1 MQNRG
6 WIMEKTLRGLYIG
19 RFQPFHNGHLQA
31 IKYVLENVDELIIAI
46 GSIQDSHEIKNPFTA
61 GERHYMIQSALLD
74 AGIPHNRFYIISI
87 PDIDRN
93 AVWLAH
99 VRTLCPPFEIVYSN
113 NPLVAR
119 LTKEY
124 GGSARLATIPFFNR
138 KSYTATEVRRRILE
152 GENWEELVP
161 QAVIK
166 IIREINGIKRI
177 RDVDASEGDL
187 FY

>member
-1 MQNRG
+1 MGRL
-6 WIMEKTLRGLYIG
+6 KRGLYIG
-19 RFQPFHNGHLQA
+19 RFQPFHNGHLEA
-31 IKYVLENVDELIIAI
+31 IKYVLENIDELIIAI

-61 GERHYMIQSALLD
+61 GERHYMIQSALLE
-74 AGIPHNRFYIISI
+74 AEIPHDKFYIISI

-124 GGSARLATIPFFNR
+124 GETAQLSTIPFFNR
-138 KSYTATEVRRRILE
+138 MQYTATEVRRRILE
-152 GENWEELVP
+152 GENWEDLVP
-161 QAVIK
+161 PAVANIIK
-166 IIREINGIKRI
+166 EINGIKRI
-177 RDVDASEGDL
+177 RDIDASEGDL
-187 FY
+187 F

>member
-1 MQNRG
+1 MGRP
-6 WIMEKTLRGLYIG
+6 KRGLYIG

-31 IKYVLENVDELIIAI
+31 IEYVLETVDELIIGI

-61 GERHYMIQSALLD
+61 GERHYMIQSALLE
-74 AGIPHNRFYIISI
+74 AGIPHNKFYIISI

-99 VRTLCPPFEIVYSN
+99 VRTLCPPFDIVYSN

-124 GGSARLATIPFFNR
+124 GENVKLATIPFFNR
-138 KSYTATEVRRRILE
+138 NAYSATEVRRRMLADE
-152 GENWEELVP
+152 SWEELVP
-161 QAVIK
+161 PAVARIIK
-166 IIREINGIKRI
+166 EINGLKRLLDI
-177 RDVDASEGDL
+177 NASEGNI
-187 FY
+187 F

>member
-6 WIMEKTLRGLYIG
+6 WIMENTLRGLYIG

-61 GERHYMIQSALLD
+61 GERHYMIQSALLE
-74 AGIPHNRFYIISI
+74 AGIPHDRFYIVSI

-93 AVWLAH
+93 AVWLSH
-99 VRTLCPPFEIVYSN
+99 VRTLCTHLEVVYSN
-113 NPLVAR
+113 NSLVAR

-124 GGSARLATIPFFNR
+124 GGSTRLATIPFFNR

-161 QAVIK
+161 QAVTK
-166 IIREINGIKRI
+166 IIREINGINRI
-177 RDVDASEGDL
+177 LDVDASEGDL